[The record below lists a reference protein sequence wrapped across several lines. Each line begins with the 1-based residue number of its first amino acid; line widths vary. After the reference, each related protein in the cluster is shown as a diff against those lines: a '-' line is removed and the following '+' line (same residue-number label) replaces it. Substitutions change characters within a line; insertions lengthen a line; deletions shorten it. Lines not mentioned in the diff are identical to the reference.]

1 LPPVGSNFELVRTV
15 ELQAAEDGPRVGG
28 RASHPPDSLV
38 GEACDDGI
46 KARAGDATVDLWAD
60 AREVDRAGQA
70 VEQSARRGLRLDW
83 DAKPSSEIVSGAERE
98 DSEGNVAPHQA
109 VDHVMVG
116 PVAAR
121 RDERIRPVLG
131 CPACELNQV
140 LGTLT
145 LVNSRFHAGAAQ
157 GFDR

>member
-1 LPPVGSNFELVRTV
+1 MTR
-15 ELQAAEDGPRVGG
+15 
-28 RASHPPDSLV
+28 
-38 GEACDDGI
+38 
-46 KARAGDATVDLWAD
+46 KARGTASMVAGNSWRNSPSPKGST
-60 AREVDRAGQA
+60 REIDRPGQA

-109 VDHVMVG
+109 IDHVVVG
-116 PVAAR
+116 PVATR

-140 LGTLT
+140 LGTL
-145 LVNSRFHAGAAQ
+145 
-157 GFDR
+157 